1 MVTAGDLTP
10 RRALVDKLD
19 DERVTDP
26 AQLTGQ
32 QMAHPMKR
40 GDTILAGDVQPV
52 PIIRKGQFVTVA
64 IQRGNLKIET
74 VARALDPGARG
85 QVIRVHNEA
94 NGEVYAMTV
103 TGAGEGEMCQP
114 KPSAFAD
121 VAVTGQQSAI
131 EH

>member
-1 MVTAGDLTP
+1 TAPRCRFQIDARQAATLGRVIWDVTIATDATQRRAVITGTAMAYEDQLVLTRPLSKGQMVTAGDLTP

-64 IQRGNLKIET
+64 IQRGNL
-74 VARALDPGARG
+74 
-85 QVIRVHNEA
+85 
-94 NGEVYAMTV
+94 
-103 TGAGEGEMCQP
+103 
-114 KPSAFAD
+114 
-121 VAVTGQQSAI
+121 
-131 EH
+131 